1 MSSSERALRPRI
13 AGLLAL
19 VLLGGCTVSPMYGK
33 SSQAALAT
41 GGSGQSLGDLRGQI
55 AVAPANTRTAQLFRN
70 ALLFR
75 LNGGTTPTAPVYEIR
90 YSATGQENVVSI
102 ERGSGVPA
110 ASLYRM
116 DATYQVVRLSDQKVI
131 DSGLRFASVPFDRSE
146 QLFASSRALIDAREL
161 AAKEVAEKV
170 QLGAAVAIR
179 KDLRK

>member
-1 MSSSERALRPRI
+1 MSSSDRVRSRL

-19 VLLGGCTVSPMYGK
+19 VLLGGCTVSPLYGT
-33 SSQAALAT
+33 SSQAALAA
-41 GGSGQSLGDLRGQI
+41 GEAGVSLGDLRGQI
-55 AVAPANTRTAQLFRN
+55 GVGVANTRTAQLFRN

-90 YSATGQENVVSI
+90 YGVVGAENVVSI

-116 DATYQVVRLSDQKVI
+116 DVTYQVARLADQKVI
-131 DSGLRFASVPFDRSE
+131 ATGTRFESVPFERSA
-146 QLFASSRALIDAREL
+146 QLFAASRALIDAREL
-161 AAKEVAEKV
+161 AARAVAEKDE
-170 QLGAAVAIR
+170 LAAVVAIR